1 MNTRNIFP
9 LTVVS
14 LAVLGL
20 LTTALA
26 VSSLAD
32 SLTDTLVDTRIT
44 DFPVVTVR
52 PAPQDA
58 AYFRAH
64 RIVDLP
70 RITVRPESADLALFL
85 ADNTARIVH
94 SPVLPPQD
102 STPGRRMAVFSDALA
117 AR

>member
-9 LTVVS
+9 LAAVP
-14 LAVLGL
+14 LAALGL

-26 VSSLAD
+26 ASGLAD
-32 SLTDTLVDTRIT
+32 SPTNASVDTRIT

-64 RIVDLP
+64 RIVDVP
-70 RITVRPESADLALFL
+70 RITVRPESADLALFFSV
-85 ADNTARIVH
+85 NTARIVH

-102 STPGRRMAVFSDALA
+102 SALGRRMAVFSVALA